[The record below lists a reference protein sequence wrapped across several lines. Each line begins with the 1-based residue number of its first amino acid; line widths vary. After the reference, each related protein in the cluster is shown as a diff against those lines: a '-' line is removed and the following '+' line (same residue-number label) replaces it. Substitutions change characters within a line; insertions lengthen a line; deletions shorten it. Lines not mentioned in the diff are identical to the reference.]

1 MSGAQPDYLTVR
13 ELAEL
18 LRVKERK
25 VYALASEGE
34 IPCSRAT
41 GKLIFPRAGIEAW
54 LERHSSGGEAAARSE
69 PPAVFAGS
77 HDPLLDWALRES
89 RSGIASFFDGSLDG
103 LTRLAGGQALA
114 AGLHVFDPEGEDWNR
129 AALQA
134 ELGAAPVVLLQWA
147 WRARGL
153 LVAEGNPR
161 SLSGIDDLAG
171 LTIVPRQPEAGSQVL
186 LESLLARAGLA
197 GRSGEGSG
205 GEAGPRFASPPARS
219 EADVALA
226 VAEGKA
232 DAGLGLASL
241 AQQYR
246 LGFVPL
252 LRERFDLAVLR
263 RAYFEP
269 PFQRFMA
276 FCGSLAFQVKADELG
291 GYDLKEFGK
300 VHWNG
305 P

>member
-1 MSGAQPDYLTVR
+1 MLRKLRTSVA
-13 ELAEL
+13 L
-18 LRVKERK
+18 L
-25 VYALASEGE
+25 
-34 IPCSRAT
+34 
-41 GKLIFPRAGIEAW
+41 
-54 LERHSSGGEAAARSE
+54 AAATLVAASAL
-69 PPAVFAGS
+69 PAAADIESDDIVAATPVGVDAFIMRPLGMLTSVIGISMFAVS
-77 HDPLLDWALRES
+77 
-89 RSGIASFFDGSLDG
+89 
-103 LTRLAGGQALA
+103 
-114 AGLHVFDPEGEDWNR
+114 
-129 AALQA
+129 
-134 ELGAAPVVLLQWA
+134 APVVLLQWA
-147 WRARGL
+147 WRERGL
-153 LVAEGNPR
+153 LVADGNPR
-161 SLSGIDDLAG
+161 SISGIDDLAG

-186 LESLLARAGLA
+186 LDSLLARAGLA
-197 GRSGEGSG
+197 GSRGEGM
-205 GEAGPRFASPPARS
+205 PRFATPPARS
-219 EADVALA
+219 EADMALA

-291 GYDLKEFGK
+291 GYDLKEFGR